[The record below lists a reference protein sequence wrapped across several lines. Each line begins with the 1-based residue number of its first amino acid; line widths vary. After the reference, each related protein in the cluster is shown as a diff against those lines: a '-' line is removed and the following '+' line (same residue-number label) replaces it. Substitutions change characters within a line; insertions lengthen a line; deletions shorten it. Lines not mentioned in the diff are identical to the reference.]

1 MFLTLLSNGLKEE
14 KLDDGS
20 SRTLFSVAPAMA
32 PTKAAILPLVKKD
45 GLSEIG
51 TDLYNKLKLNFECGL
66 MKKIQLEN
74 ATEDKMRLAHH
85 SASLW
90 IMTLK

>member
-20 SRTLFSVAPAMA
+20 SRTLLSVAPALA

-45 GLSEIG
+45 GFEIG
-51 TDLYNKLKLNFECGL
+51 TDLYNKLKLDFECGYDE
-66 MKKIQLEN
+66 KIQLEN
-74 ATEDKMRLAHH
+74 ATEDKMPLGHR
-85 SASLW
+85 SVSLL
-90 IMTLK
+90 ITILK